1 MTGYEGV
8 GPEKVSA
15 PDGFCRGEGGTPP
28 GAGVTTMW
36 PRLQSQRDCGEM
48 VPALSAVSKVFG
60 ALFVGG
66 NDEGNERAV
75 NRPERSCLEPRPD
88 QDDIRGAGREQR
100 NRQRELHAFVRGWQ
114 DRSHGLEHPA
124 ILGRESRGFFFWGFT
139 SR

>member
-1 MTGYEGV
+1 MHG
-8 GPEKVSA
+8 A
-15 PDGFCRGEGGTPP
+15 P
-28 GAGVTTMW
+28 
-36 PRLQSQRDCGEM
+36 LI
-48 VPALSAVSKVFG
+48 G

-75 NRPERSCLEPRPD
+75 NRLETSIAFSSEVGTGSREENASGKILEPRPD
-88 QDDIRGAGREQR
+88 QRDIRGAGREQR

-124 ILGRESRGFFFWGFT
+124 ILPRESRGFFFRGFT